1 MHVINIISLTI
12 GQTVGLGWF
21 RYLDLNFVMW
31 LDFFIFYFTRI
42 QSTEKASKQSNGVNS
57 NSARVLTGTDK
68 NYQ

>member
-1 MHVINIISLTI
+1 MLVINIINLTI
-12 GQTVGLGWF
+12 GQTVDLGRF

-42 QSTEKASKQSNGVNS
+42 QSTEKASRQSNGLNS
-57 NSARVLTGTDK
+57 NSTRVLIGTDK